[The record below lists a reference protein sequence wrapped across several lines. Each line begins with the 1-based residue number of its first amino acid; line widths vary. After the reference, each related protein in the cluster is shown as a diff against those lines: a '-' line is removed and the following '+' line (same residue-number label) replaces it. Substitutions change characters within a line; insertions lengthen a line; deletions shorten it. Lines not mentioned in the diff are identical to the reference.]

1 VATNYFTKRVEA
13 IPIKT
18 VTSGNMI
25 DFVKEHIVY
34 RFGIP
39 QTITTNQG
47 SQFTLGEFEEY
58 ANSMGLSC

>member
-58 ANSMGLSC
+58 ANSM

>member
-1 VATNYFTKRVEA
+1 VLVATNYFTTLVEA
-13 IPIKT
+13 IPIKI
-18 VTSGNMI
+18 VTPGNMF

-39 QTITTNQG
+39 QTSTTDQG

-58 ANSMGLSC
+58 ANS

>member
-47 SQFTLGEFEEY
+47 SQFTLVEFEEY
-58 ANSMGLSC
+58 ANSM

>member
-1 VATNYFTKRVEA
+1 VATNYFSKWVEA

-18 VTSGNMI
+18 VTSDNMI

-34 RFGIP
+34 RFGIL

-58 ANSMGLSC
+58 ANSL